1 METNDLLFAITYE
14 GKNIYFSFSHNFCGA
29 MRWIKATLWQYLT
42 DLGIDIDDA
51 GIVMPDTPFTPEE
64 TAAPDVQSFFYRF
77 LIQSMLMNIKPI
89 KNPSD
94 KTFWP
99 YSLIARACR
108 IPRLCYTLL
117 RRGRGSRLFL
127 VQYFIEISVAF
138 ETGFWYNLLVSLC
151 SCAGVKNPRWQAG
164 T

>member
-99 YSLIARACR
+99 YSLITRACR

-127 VQYFIEISVAF
+127 VQNFIEISVAF
-138 ETGFWYNLLVSLC
+138 ETGFW
-151 SCAGVKNPRWQAG
+151 
-164 T
+164 